1 MRGWGVSAALL
12 LLGAVSGCAPEQRN
26 VLENVADGA
35 NTANTE
41 EAVEAQALSVMEPLS
56 PPAPGT
62 RGGLPIPSEP
72 QAEGKIDPNSAQG
85 AAQIVQGYY
94 ALLESKRFDEAQDLW
109 RDGTTLGDED
119 AKTFAGHFAGF
130 SEIHAN
136 IGAPLDPE
144 GAAGSEY
151 VTVPVQ
157 IYARVKATGKPY
169 YALRAVTLRRIN
181 DVPGSSAEQ
190 RRWHIQDIGAWSF
203 PNQTPVSSSS
213 NASVEA
219 K

>member
-1 MRGWGVSAALL
+1 M
-12 LLGAVSGCAPEQRN
+12 
-26 VLENVADGA
+26 LENVADGS
-35 NTANTE
+35 NTANMEQT
-41 EAVEAQALSVMEPLS
+41 VKAQALSIMEPLN

-62 RGGLPIPSEP
+62 PGGLPVPTEP
-72 QAEGKIDPNSAQG
+72 QSEGKIDPASAQG

-109 RDGTTLGDED
+109 RDGTQHGDED
-119 AKTFAGHFAGF
+119 AKSFAGHFAGF

-157 IYARVKATGKPY
+157 VYARVKATGKPY
-169 YALRAVTLRRIN
+169 YALRAVVLRRVN
-181 DVPGSSAEQ
+181 DVPGSTAEQ
-190 RRWHIQDIGAWSF
+190 RRWHIQEIGAWSV
-203 PNQTPVSSSS
+203 PVQAPASVGS
-213 NASVEA
+213 NASAGAE
-219 K
+219 